1 MKNTVFMVI
10 MLISLAFISCSRT
23 KQKTESI
30 NQFDADSE
38 KSIERDKVVVI
49 SDIHLGADLSYSE
62 CVAHRARLA
71 EFILEAGS
79 SMSVEEL
86 VIAGDLFDEW
96 YIPSRDNTYGTADQ
110 RAFLLKMAEAN
121 KDVFDALRSVINEKK
136 VKVTYVYGNHDLLV
150 PEQIIS
156 ELLPGIHVI
165 QDNERQGVGTY
176 YPAIYPCV
184 AIEHCHRYDFFSAPD
199 PYSNQNI
206 ANGTILPPGYFFSR
220 VAVNSVLDFPQ
231 KGEETKV
238 PVVVLKEPADESQ
251 QNRFTY
257 YQVWKTAFE
266 QVIPT
271 KESFDEKII
280 TTNIGHFNGSF
291 SISDLLP
298 YNKSTDGSITMKLY
312 AESCEQENWEKRLRY
327 NNVPVMTRV
336 GEAIKGGLATSFL
349 DQQSDVQYFQNDK
362 SNVRVV
368 VFGHT
373 HIPMI
378 KTYVNLKQE
387 ECVYANSGT
396 WIDRKEKQKETY
408 DQDVENMDFVVISKD
423 KNIDG
428 NLKVELKKLNKGDH
442 LLVESKTIKL

>member
-62 CVAHRARLA
+62 CVAHRTRLA

-96 YIPSRDNTYGTADQ
+96 YIPSRDNTYGKADQ

-121 KDVFDALRSVINEKK
+121 KDVFDALRNVINEKK

-150 PEQIIS
+150 PKQIIS
-156 ELLPGIHVI
+156 ELLPGIHII

-238 PVVVLKEPADESQ
+238 PVVVLKEPADESE

-298 YNKSTDGSITMKLY
+298 YNNSTNGSITMKLY

-349 DQQSDVQYFQNDK
+349 DRQSDVQYFQNDK

-378 KTYVNLKQE
+378 KTYMNLKQE

-396 WIDRKEKQKETY
+396 WVDRKEKQKETY
-408 DQDVENMDFVVISKD
+408 DQDIENMDFVVISKD
-423 KNIDG
+423 KNTDG
-428 NLKVELKKLNKGDH
+428 NLKVELKKLNKGNH

>member
-1 MKNTVFMVI
+1 MKNSVFMVI
-10 MLISLAFISCSRT
+10 MLIGLAFISCSRT

-38 KSIERDKVVVI
+38 KSIERDKVIVI

-62 CVAHRARLA
+62 CVAHIARLA
-71 EFILEAGS
+71 EFIIEAGS
-79 SMSVEEL
+79 SMSVKEL

-96 YIPSRDNTYGTADQ
+96 YIPSRDSTYGTADQ
-110 RAFLLKMAEAN
+110 RAFLLKIAEAN
-121 KDVFDALRSVINEKK
+121 KDVFDALRKVINEKK

-150 PEQIIS
+150 PEQFIS

-165 QDNERQGVGTY
+165 QDNDRQGVGTY
-176 YPAIYPCV
+176 YPTIYPCV

-199 PYSNQNI
+199 PYSNQNR

-238 PVVVLKEPADESQ
+238 PIVVLKEPADESQ
-251 QNRFTY
+251 QNRFIY

-271 KESFDEKII
+271 KESFEEKII

-291 SISDLLP
+291 SIFDLLP
-298 YNKSTDGSITMKLY
+298 YNNSTDGSITMKLY

-327 NNVPVMTRV
+327 NNVPVMTRA
-336 GEAIKGGLATSFL
+336 GEAIKGGLETSFL
-349 DQQSDVQYFQNDK
+349 DQQSNVQYFQNDT

-378 KTYVNLKQE
+378 KTYMNHKQE

-396 WIDRKEKQKETY
+396 WIDRKERQEEKY

-423 KNIDG
+423 KSTDG
-428 NLKVELKKLNKGDH
+428 NLKVELKKLNKGNH